1 MNANLLVAYLPITKL
16 ECFDVKSRSVAGYR
30 LFHHCM
36 AQILKPLVEAGKNGL
51 LMTCADLRIRRIF
64 PILAAYVADYPEQCL
79 VACCKENRCPRCKVD
94 RLKRGDLDEPSWREV
109 NETLD
114 LLKQDQR
121 RKSRNLQSSKTFE
134 AQGLRPIY
142 EPFWKDLPHTD
153 IFLCFTPDILHQL
166 HKGVFKEHLVKW
178 CTAVIGEEELDARF
192 KAMTSYSGLRHFKKG
207 ISFVS
212 QWTGREHKEMQ
223 RTFVGLMAGA
233 VNDEVLTVIRAVIDF
248 IYFSQLHSHTTKTLT
263 SLQQSLETFHEHKD
277 VFIELGIRQHFN
289 IPKLHNIQH
298 YIDAIYSLGSADGYN
313 TELPERLH
321 IDFAK
326 SAYLASNKRDFLE
339 QMAIWLQRQEAIL
352 LRSAYLA
359 WCHPEPETDNPHDE
373 DVSDA
378 EDLEELVSHPSKHW
392 RIAKNPPFANVSID
406 YIETHYFLSNFL
418 QVFTSFIQKH
428 MPHAPTPSK
437 YDRFD
442 VYKQVSLI
450 LPHNRYISAN
460 LNTDRIRTTPARE
473 RQGRRPEVIAQF
485 DTVFVIEKPAT
496 YKPSSSLEGE
506 SSHHPLINSHRY

>member
-1 MNANLLVAYLPITKL
+1 MNATVLVAYLPITKL

-36 AQILKPLVEAGKNGL
+36 AQLLKPLIDAGNKGVP
-51 LMTCADLRIRRIF
+51 MTCADSQIRRVF

-94 RLKRGDLDEPSWREV
+94 PDKRGDLEEPSWREV
-109 NETLD
+109 RETID
-114 LLKQDQR
+114 LLNQDRR
-121 RKSRNLQSSKTFE
+121 RKSRNLDSSKTFE
-134 AQGLRPIY
+134 KQGLRPIY

-153 IFLCFTPDILHQL
+153 IFHCFTPDILHQL
-166 HKGVFKEHLVKW
+166 HKGVFKDHLVKW
-178 CTAVIGEEELDARF
+178 CASIIGEEELDARF
-192 KAMTSYSGLRHFKKG
+192 KAMTGYSGLRHFKKG

-248 IYFSQLHSHTTKTLT
+248 IYFSQLHSHTTNTLA
-263 SLQQSLETFHEHKD
+263 SLQQCLETFHNYKNIF
-277 VFIELGIRQHFN
+277 VELGIREHFN

-298 YIDAIYSLGSADGYN
+298 YVDAIYSLGSADGYN

-326 SAYLASNKRDFLE
+326 SAYLATNKRDFLE

-359 WCHPEPETDNPHDE
+359 WSHPQAETNNALEEDLSDN
-373 DVSDA
+373 
-378 EDLEELVSHPSKHW
+378 EDLEDLVSHPSKHW
-392 RIAKNPPFANVSID
+392 RMAKNPPFANVSID
-406 YIETHYFLSNFL
+406 YIETHHHLSDFL
-418 QVFTSFIQKH
+418 QVLTTFIQRN
-428 MPHAPTPSK
+428 MSHAPRPSK
-437 YDRFD
+437 YDRFNL
-442 VYKQVSLI
+442 YKQVSLSS
-450 LPHNRYISAN
+450 PPNRYLGAKNNI
-460 LNTDRIRTTPARE
+460 DRIRTTPARE
-473 RQGRRPEVIAQF
+473 REGRRPAVLAQF
-485 DTVFVIEKPAT
+485 DTVFVIETPAT
-496 YKPSSSLEGE
+496 YKPSSSLEGK
-506 SSHHPLINSHRY
+506 SNH

>member
-1 MNANLLVAYLPITKL
+1 MSLNATVLVAYLPITKL
-16 ECFDVKSRSVAGYR
+16 ECFDDKSRSVAGYH

-36 AQILKPLVEAGKNGL
+36 AQLLKPLIDAGNNGL
-51 LMTCADLRIRRIF
+51 PMMCADSQIRRIF

-94 RLKRGDLDEPSWREV
+94 PQSRGDLNEPSWREV
-109 NETLD
+109 GETID
-114 LLKQDQR
+114 LLKQDKR
-121 RKSRNLQSSKTFE
+121 RRSRNLDSSKTFE
-134 AQGLRPIY
+134 EQGLRPIY
-142 EPFWKDLPHTD
+142 EPFWKDLPHAD

-166 HKGVFKEHLVKW
+166 HKGVFKDHLVKW
-178 CTAVIGEEELDARF
+178 CTSIIGEEELDTRF
-192 KAMTSYSGLRHFKKG
+192 KAMTGYSGLRHFTKG

-248 IYFSQLHSHTTKTLT
+248 IYLSQLHSHTTNTLT
-263 SLQQSLETFHEHKD
+263 SLQQSLETFHRHKK
-277 VFIELGIRQHFN
+277 VFLELGICEHFN

-298 YIDAIYSLGSADGYN
+298 YTDAIYALGSADGYN

-326 SAYLASNKRDFLE
+326 SAYLATNKHDFLE

-359 WCHPEPETDNPHDE
+359 WCHPQVDTDNANEE
-373 DVSDA
+373 DVSDT
-378 EDLEELVSHPSKHW
+378 EDLADWVSHPSNHW

-406 YIETHYFLSNFL
+406 YIETHHQLSNFL
-418 QVFTSFIQKH
+418 QVLTDFIQKH
-428 MPHAPTPSK
+428 MSYAPRPSK
-437 YDRFD
+437 YDRFN
-442 VYKQVSLI
+442 VYKQVSLC
-450 LPHNRYISAN
+450 LPPNRYISAK
-460 LNTDRIRTTPARE
+460 LNIDRVRTTPACE
-473 RQGRRPEVIAQF
+473 RQGRRPAVLAQF
-485 DTVFVIEKPAT
+485 DTVFVIETPAT

-506 SSHHPLINSHRY
+506 C